1 MITLKQLN
9 HLQAICQYG
18 TLHGAAK
25 AVHLTHSALTRSLHN
40 LEEALGITLFER
52 HKTGMEPTEFCK
64 KILIQSE
71 QVLLAVKDI
80 ERDANLARNIED
92 GRLHILVG
100 PGTKG
105 IVLRETLPRF
115 FQLHPNIEIR
125 ITEAMPAEAK
135 ELLLKRE
142 ADFLISGA
150 GSFTG
155 SEEMKIELL
164 KPIPV
169 QALVRNDHPLAGK
182 QVSLNTLFEYPLVAA
197 SYFSSNHPFLKVLA
211 QRLNKGVNLTP
222 RVICSDN
229 DTLKNILLKTD
240 AWMASPNLE
249 MYMDEDQ
256 LVVLDIPE
264 LNLTNKLSIIELV
277 GRSRSPAAQKF
288 LAICKDYFNDLE
300 VEGTPAK

>member
-40 LEEALGITLFER
+40 LEEALGISLFER
-52 HKTGMEPTEFCK
+52 HKTGMEPTEFCS
-64 KILIQSE
+64 KILLQSE

-80 ERDANLARNIED
+80 ERDADLARNIEE
-92 GRLHILVG
+92 GHLHIIVG

-105 IVLRETLPRF
+105 LVLRETLPNF
-115 FQLHPNIEIR
+115 FKQYPSIDIR
-125 ITEAMPAEAK
+125 ITEAMPEDAK
-135 ELLLKRE
+135 ELLMKRE

-155 SEEMKIELL
+155 NTGLNIELI

-169 QALVRNDHPLAGK
+169 QVLVRKDHPLVG
-182 QVSLNTLFEYPLVAA
+182 QDITLAKLFTYPLVAA
-197 SYFSSNHPFLKVLA
+197 SQLSNDHPFLKELA
-211 QRLNKGVNLTP
+211 KKLNTEVNLTP
-222 RVICSDN
+222 KIICSDSLI
-229 DTLKNILLKTD
+229 LKSILKKTD
-240 AWMASPNLE
+240 AWAGSLS
-249 MYMDEDQ
+249 
-256 LVVLDIPE
+256 LE
-264 LNLTNKLSIIELV
+264 LNLEDGELVSLGIDQLSLTNNLSVIELV

-288 LAICKDYFNDLE
+288 LDICKAHFDALE
-300 VEGTPAK
+300 I

>member
-40 LEEALGITLFER
+40 LEEALGIALFER

-64 KILIQSE
+64 KILLQSE

-80 ERDANLARNIED
+80 ERDADLARNIEE
-92 GRLHILVG
+92 GHLHIIVG

-105 IVLRETLPRF
+105 LVLRETLPEF
-115 FQLHPNIEIR
+115 FKRYPNIDIR
-125 ITEAMPAEAK
+125 ITEAMPEDAK
-135 ELLLKRE
+135 ELLMKRE

-155 SEEMKIELL
+155 NTDLKMELI

-169 QALVRNDHPLAGK
+169 QVLVRKDHPLVGQK
-182 QVSLNTLFEYPLVAA
+182 LTLSKLFAYPLVAA
-197 SYFSSNHPFLKVLA
+197 SQLSSDHPFLKELA
-211 QRLNKGVNLTP
+211 KRLNSEVNLTP
-222 RVICSDN
+222 KIICSDSLI
-229 DTLKNILLKTD
+229 LKSILLKTD
-240 AWMASPNLE
+240 AWTGSLCLE
-249 MYMDEDQ
+249 LNIDDGQ
-256 LVVLDIPE
+256 LVTLGINQ
-264 LNLTNKLSIIELV
+264 LSLTNDLSVIELV

-288 LAICKDYFNDLE
+288 LEICKAHFDSL
-300 VEGTPAK
+300 KL

>member
-40 LEEALGITLFER
+40 LEEALGIALFER

-64 KILIQSE
+64 KILLQSE

-80 ERDANLARNIED
+80 ERDADLARNIEE
-92 GRLHILVG
+92 GHLHIIVG

-105 IVLRETLPRF
+105 LVLRETLPEF
-115 FQLHPNIEIR
+115 FKRYPNIDIR
-125 ITEAMPAEAK
+125 ITEAMPEDAK
-135 ELLLKRE
+135 ELLMKRE

-155 SEEMKIELL
+155 NTDLKMELI

-169 QALVRNDHPLAGK
+169 QVLVRKDHPLVDQK
-182 QVSLNTLFEYPLVAA
+182 LTLAKLFSYPLVAA
-197 SYFSSNHPFLKVLA
+197 SQLSSDHPFLKELA
-211 QRLNKGVNLTP
+211 KRLNSEVNLTP
-222 RVICSDN
+222 KIICSDSLI
-229 DTLKNILLKTD
+229 LKSLLLKTD
-240 AWMASPNLE
+240 SWTGSLCLE
-249 MYMDEDQ
+249 LNIDDGQLVTLGIDQ
-256 LVVLDIPE
+256 LS
-264 LNLTNKLSIIELV
+264 LTNDLSVIELV

-288 LAICKDYFNDLE
+288 LVICKAYFDAL
-300 VEGTPAK
+300 KL